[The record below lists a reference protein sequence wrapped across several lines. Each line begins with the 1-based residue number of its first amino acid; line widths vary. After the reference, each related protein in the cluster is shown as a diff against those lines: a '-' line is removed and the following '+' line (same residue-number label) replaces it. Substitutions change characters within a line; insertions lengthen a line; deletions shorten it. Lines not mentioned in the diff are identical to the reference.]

1 MTFLHP
7 LNEDLGLIPE
17 PLKEERK
24 INGERKRKLRAARA
38 EAEDSEALRLRE
50 EGGASAVAGE
60 GLVERSG

>member
-38 EAEDSEALRLRE
+38 EAEDSESLRLRE
-50 EGGASAVAGE
+50 ARGTGGIAEE

>member
-38 EAEDSEALRLRE
+38 EDSEAVQLRGTESASGLAE
-50 EGGASAVAGE
+50 EGP
-60 GLVERSG
+60 VERSG